1 VTVWLPEPAALD
13 FVPTIGSS
21 SRRKE
26 TAVSEY
32 QATEETP
39 AVDEEI
45 ETTAPV
51 APSDAEDDWNDD

>member
-1 VTVWLPEPAALD
+1 
-13 FVPTIGSS
+13 
-21 SRRKE
+21 
-26 TAVSEY
+26 VSEY

-51 APSDAEDDWNDD
+51 AESDAEDDWNDD